1 MTVPFLGIEVPGF
14 LFWVATLYAVFA
26 TGVTQLIGRRLSS
39 LYFHQQ
45 RVEANFRF
53 DLARIRE
60 YSEQIALLKGE
71 PREMAHAAGV
81 FDDVFRTIRRIIVVR
96 TGLTAF
102 NQFYSQI
109 SVVIPYVIVAPFYFA
124 KKVSF
129 GLFNQAADAFGNVNS
144 QMNFF
149 VDRYIGLADFS
160 ATVARLNS
168 FDQTFARTAAASQRS
183 PRVETRP
190 SIGETLSAPDL
201 ELTLPDGRKL
211 ARIGNLVLVPHQ
223 SALVLGPSGVGKSTL
238 FRAIAGLWP
247 YGKGVIEE
255 PAAAK
260 LMLLPQWPYIP
271 IGSLRDAIAYP
282 ASPTVFPADDLRKAV
297 TSVGLGA
304 LAEQLDQHDNWQ
316 MRLSGGE
323 QQRLAIA
330 RALLARPDW
339 LFLDEATASLDE
351 ESENDLYRVIAET
364 LPGVTIVST
373 GHRSTLKAFHPR
385 QIELQRHEG
394 APATSAELTASSI
407 PFRIERAYDNAMCAK
422 YVDMALCRRHP

>member
-1 MTVPFLGIEVPGF
+1 MDLPTPL
-14 LFWVATLYAVFA
+14 
-26 TGVTQLIGRRLSS
+26 GRRLSS
-39 LYFHQQ
+39 LYFHLQ

-60 YSEQIALLKGE
+60 YSEQIALLKSE
-71 PREMAHAAGV
+71 PREMAHAAEV

-102 NQFYSQI
+102 NQFYSQL

-183 PRVETRP
+183 PRVERRP
-190 SIGETLSAPDL
+190 SIGENCTS

-223 SALVLGPSGVGKSTL
+223 SALVLGPQT
-238 FRAIAGLWP
+238 RRR
-247 YGKGVIEE
+247 
-255 PAAAK
+255 
-260 LMLLPQWPYIP
+260 Q
-271 IGSLRDAIAYP
+271 
-282 ASPTVFPADDLRKAV
+282 
-297 TSVGLGA
+297 
-304 LAEQLDQHDNWQ
+304 
-316 MRLSGGE
+316 RLSV
-323 QQRLAIA
+323 QIFRL
-330 RALLARPDW
+330 RR
-339 LFLDEATASLDE
+339 DES
-351 ESENDLYRVIAET
+351 
-364 LPGVTIVST
+364 
-373 GHRSTLKAFHPR
+373 HRSWRPGTRRAPFPGY
-385 QIELQRHEG
+385 ICG
-394 APATSAELTASSI
+394 A
-407 PFRIERAYDNAMCAK
+407 RR
-422 YVDMALCRRHP
+422 LC